1 MLTISLIAAMS
12 QNRVIGNQGVIPWK
26 SKQDMDYFKQKTIG
40 HPVIMGRKTWESLRN
55 RPLKDRFNIVVTRDP
70 QLHGLGSDNKDGPI
84 FVSSLEQA
92 IDAID
97 DTQVLEAFI
106 IGGTQI
112 YEEALR
118 RGLVD
123 RMYLNVMN
131 MNVVGD
137 TVFPFFD
144 SKDWI
149 SQQNDGP
156 WTEFIS
162 YTLIPKRENE

>member
-12 QNRVIGNQGVIPWK
+12 QNRVIGNQGLIPWK

-40 HPVIMGRKTWESLRN
+40 HPVIMGRKTWESLRS
-55 RPLKDRFNIVVTRDP
+55 RPLKDRFNIVITRDTDL
-70 QLHGLGSDNKDGPI
+70 QGLASDNKDGPV
-84 FVSSLEQA
+84 FVGSLEEA

-131 MNVVGD
+131 FNVVGD
-137 TVFPFFD
+137 TIFPYFEA
-144 SKDWI
+144 KEWI
-149 SQQNDGP
+149 TQENKGT
-156 WTEFIS
+156 WNEFIS
-162 YTLIPKRENE
+162 YTLIPNRQNE